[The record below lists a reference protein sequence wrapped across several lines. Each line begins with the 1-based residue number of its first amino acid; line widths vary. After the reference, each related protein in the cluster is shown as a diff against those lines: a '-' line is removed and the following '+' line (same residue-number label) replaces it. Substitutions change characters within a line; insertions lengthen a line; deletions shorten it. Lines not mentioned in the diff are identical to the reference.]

1 MLLVN
6 DNNVVCKKYKL
17 YYVISLIKTFFFVT
31 PPMKPIIVLL
41 GQFYLFSAL
50 YLYAHTIAKDFRF
63 YHKQKQYKKSTVM
76 DLESLR
82 TAELKE
88 AFDEFDK
95 VTILTLKSVPKI

>member
-1 MLLVN
+1 MQKIQIILCNFLDKNFLFCDTSYEANHCITGSVLLVQCFVFVRTY
-6 DNNVVCKKYKL
+6 DSQRHK
-17 YYVISLIKTFFFVT
+17 IFIIK
-31 PPMKPIIVLL
+31 
-41 GQFYLFSAL
+41 
-50 YLYAHTIAKDFRF
+50 
-63 YHKQKQYKKSTVM
+63 KQYKKSTVM